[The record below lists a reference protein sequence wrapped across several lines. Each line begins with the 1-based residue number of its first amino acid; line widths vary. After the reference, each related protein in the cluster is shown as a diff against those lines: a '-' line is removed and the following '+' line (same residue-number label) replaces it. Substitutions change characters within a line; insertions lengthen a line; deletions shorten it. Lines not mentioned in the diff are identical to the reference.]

1 MVKILA
7 SQGWSKNEI
16 VYEMQRVFGND
27 VLITPS
33 KLDEER
39 TLATRLA
46 PWMMF
51 GMLVAS
57 VAIKRKA
64 GAPPSSLMK
73 KNAPLT
79 GKERDILKSK
89 LRNR

>member
-1 MVKILA
+1 
-7 SQGWSKNEI
+7 
-16 VYEMQRVFGND
+16 MQRVFGND

-64 GAPPSSLMK
+64 G
-73 KNAPLT
+73 
-79 GKERDILKSK
+79 
-89 LRNR
+89 